1 MLRILTHET
10 PNNPYLNLAFEE
22 ALARARSKDLVEDTL
37 RIWRNGK
44 ALILGYFRNPE
55 EDINLLVAKKRKI
68 PIVRR
73 FSGGGTVYHDIGC
86 VNYSV
91 VIKRDVKFPISY
103 LYNELLKGTL
113 LALKKLGVNAYVR
126 NTNDIVVN
134 ERKVSGTAASIKWG
148 VLFLHGSILIN
159 SDLKMLYLLLK
170 IPKNIKPS
178 IDPVKYRVANLSSF
192 LGNIDIDEIVNALIS
207 SYSRILMSDYYFDEP
222 GKEELKIAKVLLKE
236 KYLKD
241 EWNFKVPPKIDE
253 KEIEKK
259 INAILEG

>member
-1 MLRILTHET
+1 MLRILTYET
-10 PNNPYLNLAFEE
+10 PNDPYLNLAFEE

-37 RIWRNGK
+37 RIWRNEK

-55 EDINLLVAKKRKI
+55 EDINLLMARKIKI

-86 VNYSV
+86 VNYSLA
-91 VIKRDVKFPISY
+91 IKRDVKFPISY

-113 LALKKLGVNAYVR
+113 LALKKLGVSAYVK

-170 IPKNIKPS
+170 IPKNIKPA
-178 IDPVKYRVANLSSF
+178 IDPVKYRVTNLSLF
-192 LGNIDIDEIVNALIS
+192 LGNIDIDEIMNALIS
-207 SYSRILMSDYYFDEP
+207 SYSKILMSDYYFDEP
-222 GKEELKIAKVLLKE
+222 GKEELKIANILLKE

-241 EWNFKVPPKIDE
+241 EWNFKVPPKTNE
-253 KEIEKK
+253 KEIENK
-259 INAILEG
+259 INAIL

>member
-1 MLRILTHET
+1 MLRILTYEI

-37 RIWRNGK
+37 RLWRNEK
-44 ALILGYFRNPE
+44 ALILGYFRNPK
-55 EDINLLVAKKRKI
+55 EDINLLVAKERKI
-68 PIVRR
+68 PIIRR
-73 FSGGGTVYHDIGC
+73 FSGGGTVYHDTGC
-86 VNYSV
+86 VNYSLT
-91 VIKRDVKFPISY
+91 IKRNVKFPISY

-113 LALKKLGVNAYVR
+113 LALKKLGINAYVK
-126 NTNDIVVN
+126 NTNDIIVN

-148 VLFLHGSILIN
+148 VLFLHGSILVN

-178 IDPVKYRVANLSSF
+178 IDPVKYQVANLSSF
-192 LGNIDIDEIVNALIS
+192 LGNVSVDEVMNALIS
-207 SYSRILMSDYYFDEP
+207 SYSKILMSDYYFDEP
-222 GKEELKIAKVLLKE
+222 RKEELNIANILLKE

-259 INAILEG
+259 INAILER

>member
-1 MLRILTHET
+1 MLRILTYET
-10 PNNPYLNLAFEE
+10 LDNPYLNLAFEE
-22 ALARARSKDLVEDTL
+22 ALARARSKNLIEDTL
-37 RIWRNGK
+37 RIWRNEK
-44 ALILGYFRNPE
+44 ALILGYFRNLE
-55 EDINLLVAKKRKI
+55 EDINLLVARKRKI

-86 VNYSV
+86 VNYSL
-91 VIKRDVKFPISY
+91 VIKRDIKFPIPY
-103 LYNELLKGTL
+103 LYNKLLKGTL
-113 LALKKLGVNAYVR
+113 LALKKLGINAYVR

-134 ERKVSGTAASIKWG
+134 ERKVSGTAASIKWD
-148 VLFLHGSILIN
+148 VLFLHGSILVN

-192 LGNIDIDEIVNALIS
+192 LRNIDIDEIMNALIFG
-207 SYSRILMSDYYFDEP
+207 YSKILMSDYYFDDP
-222 GKEELKIAKVLLKE
+222 RKNELKIANVLLKE

-241 EWNFKVPPKIDE
+241 EWNFKVPPKTDE

-259 INAILEG
+259 INETLES